1 MSTNS
6 GQRILLLEDDATQ
19 RALLQ
24 QMLQQAGHQVA
35 AVADADSAW
44 QQLTQGEWQILF
56 SDWKLAR
63 GDAGAVIARARRQF
77 PTLGIIVATAYGSID
92 HAVEAIKIGADDYLP
107 KPFQKPAMLLAIDK
121 VARQHQLK
129 EDNQRLNNQLQR
141 HNQLLDMVGG
151 SAVMTRLYQRIE
163 RISAINTTVLI
174 QGESGTG
181 KELVAQAIHRLSQR
195 SGAFIALNCGA
206 IPESLAESEL
216 FGHEKGAFTGAVGAK
231 AGKLEAAQG
240 GTLFLDEIG
249 ELPLTLQT
257 RLLRVL
263 QEGRVTRI
271 GSHKE
276 IELDIRV
283 VAATNRDLLE
293 EVQAQRFR
301 QDLYYRLNVIPVSL
315 PPLQQR
321 REDIPSLAE
330 HFLCHFS
337 DKYQQPKPQLS
348 AAELTALENHD
359 WPGNVRELSNCMER
373 FVLLQELDLQ
383 PIRCQGS
390 IELPEAGLNWESV
403 EKAYLQAALDR
414 SGGNRTE
421 AARLLGL
428 GYKAFLYRSEKY
440 GLGQ

>member
-1 MSTNS
+1 MSTSN
-6 GQRILLLEDDATQ
+6 GHRILLLEDDDTQ
-19 RALLQ
+19 RELLQ

-35 AVADADSAW
+35 AVADADGAW
-44 QQLTQGEWQILF
+44 QQLIQGQWQILF

-63 GDAGAVIARARRQF
+63 GDASAVIARARSRF

-121 VARQHQLK
+121 VARQHRLK
-129 EDNQRLNNQLQR
+129 EDNQRLSSQLQR
-141 HNQLLDMVGG
+141 HNQLLEMVGG

-195 SGAFIALNCGA
+195 HGAFIALNCGA

-216 FGHEKGAFTGAVGAK
+216 FGHEKGAFTGAAGAK

-337 DKYQQPKPQLS
+337 EKYQQPKPRLS
-348 AAELTALENHD
+348 AAELTALEGHD

-390 IELPEAGLNWESV
+390 IELPEAGLNWESI
-403 EKAYLQAALDR
+403 EKGYLQAALDR
-414 SGGNRTE
+414 AGGNRSE

-428 GYKAFLYRSEKY
+428 GYKAFLYRAEKY